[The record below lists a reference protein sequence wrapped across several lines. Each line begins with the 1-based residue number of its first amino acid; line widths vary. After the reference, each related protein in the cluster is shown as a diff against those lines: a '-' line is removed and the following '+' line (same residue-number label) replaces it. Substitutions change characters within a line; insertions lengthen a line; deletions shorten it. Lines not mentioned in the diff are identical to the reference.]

1 MAKVTSGSFDTG
13 KYSDRYLVF
22 SWSATQDTA
31 KNQSTISW
39 SLKGAG
45 GSTTSYYMSAP
56 FSVTIAGEEVYQ
68 SDTRIQLKNGTT
80 VASGTKTITHKD
92 DGTKSFS
99 ASVKAAIFSGSYNVS
114 GSGKWDLTDIPR
126 AAKITSASNFNDEGN
141 PTIKYSNAL
150 GNGAE
155 TLQAAITL
163 NQDGTGVAAAYRNIT
178 KTGTS
183 YTFSLTDAERN
194 ILRNNCTT
202 AKSRKVYFYIKTVIG
217 GVSYTNNMEATL
229 TIVNANP
236 TLTAVVKDTGAAST
250 ALTGDNQKMIK
261 GFNYVNVA
269 LTATGLKGAT
279 IKSYTI
285 TNGGNT
291 VSKATGNFNNTE
303 DNKFVCVV
311 KDSRGY
317 TTTITEELTMINY
330 TKLTAAADISMAVN
344 GSSSDLATLTVKL
357 SGNYFNGSFGAV
369 DNTLRFEIYEEQV
382 ETGLNYTGDKPISTF
397 SGNTYSHTYTDDTLP
412 YENSWK
418 VRVRVYDK
426 ISSITLLERVVS
438 AKPVFDWS
446 DKDFN
451 FNVPIYYSNGAKRK
465 LFFEPGDS
473 ITFDKHELNIG
484 GVNTNSGKDIYFTI
498 PINKPI
504 MAFGCNIEGDL
515 MVRGIKGYVNTAGN
529 TATNIPLG
537 IDEAQTITVGFNDA
551 GIMVKL
557 SYASTVNS
565 GANNTPVSIS
575 SYPITITFN

>member
-1 MAKVTSGSFDTG
+1 MAKVTSGSFDTE
-13 KYSDRYLVF
+13 KYGDRYLVF

-39 SLKGAG
+39 TLKGAG
-45 GSTTSYYMSAP
+45 GTTTSYYMSAP

-68 SDTRIQLKNGTT
+68 SDTRIQLKNGT
-80 VASGTKTITHKD
+80 VVKSGTKTITHKD

-99 ASVKAAIFSGSYNVS
+99 ASVKAAIYSGSYNVS
-114 GSGKWDLTDIPR
+114 GSGTWDLKDIPR
-126 AAKITSASNFNDEGN
+126 AATITSAPNFTDEEN

-150 GNGAE
+150 GNGVDDLLAGISFDKS
-155 TLQAAITL
+155 TTP
-163 NQDGTGVAAAYRNIT
+163 VAYRSIS

-183 YTFSLTDAERN
+183 YTFNFTDAEREA
-194 ILRNNCTT
+194 LWNNCKNSNSTT
-202 AKSRKVYFYIKTVIG
+202 VYFYLRTVING
-217 GVSYTNNMEATL
+217 KNYHHNVAKTL
-229 TIVNANP
+229 TIVNATP
-236 TLTAVVKDTGAAST
+236 TLTVVAKDAGAAST

-269 LTATGLKGAT
+269 LTATALKGAS
-279 IKSYTI
+279 IKSYKI
-285 TNGGNT
+285 TNGSN
-291 VSKATGNFNNTE
+291 VVNAATGNFNNTE

-311 KDSRGY
+311 TDSRGNPR
-317 TTTITEELTMINY
+317 TITKELTMINY
-330 TKLTAAADISMAVN
+330 TKLTAAADMKIALDEDDGTKANITVN
-344 GSSSDLATLTVKL
+344 MN
-357 SGNYFNGSFGAV
+357 GNYFNGSFGAKS
-369 DNTLRFEIYEEQV
+369 NSLRYDIKITQV
-382 ETGLNYTGDKPISTF
+382 ETGASYTNYETIPTTDM
-397 SGNTYSHTYTDDTLP
+397 SGGKYNHTYTETQLP
-412 YENSWK
+412 YQNSWK
-418 VRVRVYDK
+418 VELRIYDE
-426 ISSITLLERVVS
+426 ISSITLLPKTLK
-438 AKPVFDWS
+438 AQPIFDWGEN
-446 DKDFN
+446 DFN

-465 LFFEPGDS
+465 LFYEPGDS
-473 ITFDKHELNIG
+473 ITFGKHELNIG

-504 MAFGCNIEGDL
+504 MAFGCDIEGDL

-529 TATNIPLG
+529 TATNTPLG